1 MFRLS
6 KKCGLAAFIV
16 VLGLSSM
23 SWHQAQC
30 DAKEVCLADDINV
43 NWRHWILGS
52 DNSQFHFVDLL
63 ELLYRP
69 SRDSWSE

>member
-1 MFRLS
+1 
-6 KKCGLAAFIV
+6 
-16 VLGLSSM
+16 M